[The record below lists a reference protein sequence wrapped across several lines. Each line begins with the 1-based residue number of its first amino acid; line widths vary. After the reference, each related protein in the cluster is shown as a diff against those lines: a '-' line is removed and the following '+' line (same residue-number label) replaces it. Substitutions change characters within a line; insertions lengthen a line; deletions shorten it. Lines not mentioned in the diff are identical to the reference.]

1 MNITFYGAV
10 REVTGSMHLLE
21 SGADRVLLDCGLYQG
36 KRRESEFKNRVF
48 PFDPSIITN
57 VVLSHAH
64 IDHSGRLP
72 LLTKEM
78 FGGRIICTR
87 ATKDACSYLLL
98 DCAHI
103 QESDA
108 TYLNYKTVKK
118 FLSRFQGRQG
128 HKERRRRT
136 DFDVK
141 DLKPQ
146 GERINIDSVERII
159 ADYGLEYIEPLYTTD
174 DAKTCLGFFEGYPY
188 SQPIRVGKFMTCRFY
203 ESGHILGSG
212 ISIFTVKEKGRTIKI
227 GYTGDIGRFDR
238 PIIKDPVLNFD
249 EEDRDLDLLI
259 MESTYGARTHEPVE
273 DSSNM
278 LRAAIFEAVEKGGS
292 VLIPAFAFGRTQELI
307 YTLHEMRNK
316 HEIPDIPIYVD
327 SPLAGNLTS
336 VFGEHPE
343 EYDRET
349 HATFLEIGQN
359 PFMFPG
365 IRYIS
370 TVEES
375 MNLMREE
382 KSHIVISASGMCES
396 GRILHHL
403 RCKAHD
409 EKNTILIVGYM
420 AQNTLGRKILEEG
433 TAFEKNG
440 RKGAAPVLRI
450 LNKEYPLKAKVVKLG
465 GFSAHADQRELL
477 SFLKKSNLN
486 IRKIAV
492 VHGEEDQS
500 ESFASVLNDIGYKA
514 FVPKAGEHYTI
525 D

>member
-10 REVTGSMHLLE
+10 REVTGSMHLIE
-21 SGADRVLLDCGLYQG
+21 SGGDRILLDCGMFQG
-36 KRRESEFKNRVF
+36 KRKECESKNKVF

-72 LLTKEM
+72 LLTREN

-87 ATKDACSYLLL
+87 ATKDACAYLLL
-98 DCAHI
+98 DSAHI
-103 QESDA
+103 QEADA

-118 FLSRFQGRQG
+118 FLARFQRPNG

-136 DFDVK
+136 DFEMK

-146 GERINIDSVERII
+146 GEKINSESVEKII
-159 ADYGLEYIEPLYTTD
+159 RDYNLEFIEPLYTTD
-174 DAKTCLGFFEGYPY
+174 DAKMCLSYFEGYPY
-188 SQPIRVGKFMTCRFY
+188 SQPIRLGKFITCRFY

-212 ISIFTVKEKGRTIKI
+212 ISIFTVKEKGRTIKV

-238 PIIKDPVLNFD
+238 PIIKDPVLKFD

-259 MESTYGARTHEPVE
+259 MESTYGGRNHEPVE
-273 DSSNM
+273 DSSAM
-278 LRAAIFEAVEKGGS
+278 LKSSIFEAVEKGGS

-316 HEIPDIPIYVD
+316 HEIPNIPIYVD
-327 SPLAGNLTS
+327 SPLAGNMTS

-343 EYDRET
+343 EYDKET
-349 HATFLEIGQN
+349 HETFLQIGKN

-365 IRYIS
+365 ITYIS
-370 TVEES
+370 SVEDS

-382 KSHIVISASGMCES
+382 KPHIVISASGMCES

-403 RCKAHD
+403 RCKVHD

-433 TAFEKNG
+433 SAFEKNG
-440 RKGAAPVLRI
+440 RKGPAPILKF

-465 GFSAHADQRELL
+465 GFSAHADQHELL

-486 IRKIAV
+486 IRNIAV
-492 VHGEEDQS
+492 VHGEEEQS
-500 ESFASVLNDIGYKA
+500 EIFAEQLRDGGYKA
-514 FVPKAGEHYTI
+514 FVPRAGEHYSI
-525 D
+525 G

>member
-21 SGADRVLLDCGLYQG
+21 SGNDRILLDCGLYQG
-36 KRRESEFKNRVF
+36 KRRESESKNRVF
-48 PFDPSIITN
+48 PFDPSIVTN
-57 VVLSHAH
+57 VILSHAH

-72 LLTKEM
+72 LLTKEN

-103 QESDA
+103 QEADA
-108 TYLNYKTVKK
+108 TYINYKTVKK
-118 FLSRFQGRQG
+118 FLGKFQFHNG
-128 HKERRRRT
+128 HRDRRRKT
-136 DFDVK
+136 DIDIA
-141 DLKPQ
+141 DLKPE
-146 GERINIDSVERII
+146 GEKININAVMKTITN
-159 ADYGLEYIEPLYTTD
+159 YGLESVEPLYTTE
-174 DAKTCLGFFEGYPY
+174 DAKICLGYFEGYPY
-188 SQPIRVGKFMTCRFY
+188 SQQIRVGKYTSCRFY

-212 ISIFTVKEKGRTIKI
+212 ISIITVKEKGKTIKI

-238 PIIKDPVLNFD
+238 PIIKDPVLDYDD
-249 EEDRDLDLLI
+249 ENRNLDLLI
-259 MESTYGARTHEPVE
+259 MESTYGARNHEPVE

-278 LRAAIFEAVEKGGS
+278 LKEMIFEAVEKGGS
-292 VLIPAFAFGRTQELI
+292 ILIPAFAFGRTQELI
-307 YTLHEMRNK
+307 YTLHEMRNNN
-316 HEIPDIPIYVD
+316 EIPAIPIYVD
-327 SPLAGNLTS
+327 SPLAGNITS

-349 HATFLEIGQN
+349 HQTFLERGQN

-365 IRYIS
+365 IEYIS
-370 TVEES
+370 SVEDS

-403 RCKAHD
+403 RCKIHD

-433 TAFEKNG
+433 SLYAKNG
-440 RKGAAPVLRI
+440 RKGAAPVLKI

-465 GFSAHADQRELL
+465 GFSAHADQNELL
-477 SFLKKSNLN
+477 SFLEKSNLDVK
-486 IRKIAV
+486 KIAV

-500 ESFASVLNDIGYKA
+500 EAFAGLLGKRGYNA
-514 FVPKAGEHYTI
+514 FVPRAGENYPVL
-525 D
+525 